1 MLLSARV
8 LEDVS
13 TVNNFKV
20 AADIEWT
27 EGDPVTFYIQLIDA
41 SVDTAKCG
49 YNPPGRRYMPA
60 AGATLTV
67 VLENIDDSKEVTKTA
82 TNPFATDTSI
92 WAISILSSNTIR
104 GTPQMRLTLTEDTV
118 VRRGVVKNAIR
129 IHPNQN
135 LE

>member
-20 AADIEWT
+20 AADVEWT

-60 AGATLTV
+60 AGATLEV
-67 VLENIDDSKEVTKTA
+67 VFENIDDSKEVTKTA

-104 GTPQMRLTLTEDTV
+104 GTPQMRLTLTESTV